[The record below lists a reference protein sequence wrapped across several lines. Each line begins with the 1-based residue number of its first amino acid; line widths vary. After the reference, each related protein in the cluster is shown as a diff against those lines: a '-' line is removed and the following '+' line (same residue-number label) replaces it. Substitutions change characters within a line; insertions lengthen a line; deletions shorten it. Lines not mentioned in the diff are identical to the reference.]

1 MSATPAASVLRAIV
15 MALGAYASFSLMDT
29 LVKLLSARFH
39 PVQIACFVATA
50 GLVPAVASALLR
62 RDPRSLQSHARRLQL
77 VRGLLM
83 LVGGV
88 AAFVSY
94 ASLPLADAYAIG
106 FTQPLI
112 ITALAW
118 PLLGERVDARRWA
131 AVLVSFVGVL
141 IVLRPGAGVLGLG
154 AIAALVNAL
163 CNGSA
168 IVLIRRAHA
177 REPAEAFAFWGNAVI
192 ATGTALALPWF
203 WVTPTLPELGLFL
216 VAGLLGGTSFLV
228 LARSIKLA
236 PAATI
241 APFQYSQMTY
251 AILVGLLVFG
261 DMPDPLTL
269 TGAAVIIASGLYVL
283 RRETQAAHPAA
294 TLAARA
300 EILP

>member
-1 MSATPAASVLRAIV
+1 MSAAPAATVLRAIL

-39 PVQIACFVATA
+39 PIQIACFVATA
-50 GLVPAVASALLR
+50 GLIPAVASALLR
-62 RDPRSLQSHARRLQL
+62 RDPRALQSRAWRLQFG
-77 VRGLLM
+77 RGLLM
-83 LVGGV
+83 LIGGV

-94 ASLPLADAYAIG
+94 TSLPLADAYAIG

-112 ITALAW
+112 VTALAW
-118 PLLGERVDARRWA
+118 PLLGERVGVRRWA
-131 AVLVSFVGVL
+131 AVLVSFIGVL
-141 IVLRPGAGVLGLG
+141 IVLRPGIGVLGPG

-168 IVLIRRAHA
+168 IVLIRRARA
-177 REPAEAFAFWGNAVI
+177 SEPAEAFAFWGNAVI
-192 ATGTALALPWF
+192 ATGTALALSWF
-203 WVTPTLPELGLFL
+203 WVMPTLSELALFL

-228 LARSIKLA
+228 LAHSIKLA

-251 AILVGLLVFG
+251 AILAGLFVFG

-269 TGAAVIIASGLYVL
+269 IGAAVIIASGLYVL
-283 RRETQAAHPAA
+283 RRETQAARPAA
-294 TLAARA
+294 TLGAQAK
-300 EILP
+300 IPS